1 MKGVVAG
8 AALGAIV
15 VACATVPKTPP
26 PEWEKRMVQL
36 QEIDR
41 LYSEIRVFRSD
52 LHMEH
57 LEPPSPELV
66 GIAGKSVK
74 EVQRVCPENH
84 KIPAACDDTC
94 RLSSHICENAELI
107 CKIADELGP
116 QDRSQEKCTSAK
128 ASCRTAKQ
136 KCCNECSVKP
146 PVTDPPVVEPV
157 KP

>member
-1 MKGVVAG
+1 MKGILAGLLTVLVVSC
-8 AALGAIV
+8 AA
-15 VACATVPKTPP
+15 TKPP
-26 PEWEKRMVQL
+26 PPGWERRMEKL

-52 LHMEH
+52 MKMN
-57 LEPPSPELV
+57 LEPPPSALNSIV
-66 GIAGKSVK
+66 GKTVK

-84 KIPAACDDTC
+84 KVPATCDDTC

-116 QDRSQEKCTSAK
+116 QDRAQEKCTSAK
-128 ASCRTAKQ
+128 ASCREAKQ
-136 KCCNECSVKP
+136 RCCNCSAKP
-146 PVTDPPVVEPV
+146 PVTEPPVVEPV

>member
-1 MKGVVAG
+1 VKGVIAG

-52 LHMEH
+52 MKLE
-57 LEPPSPELV
+57 LEPPVTLQN
-66 GIAGKSVK
+66 AFRTKSTK
-74 EVQRVCPENH
+74 EARAVCPDNH
-84 KIPAACDDTC
+84 KIPATCDDSC
-94 RLSSHICENAELI
+94 RLSSHICENSELI

-116 QDRSQEKCTSAK
+116 QDRAQEKCTSAK
-128 ASCRTAKQ
+128 ASCREAKQ
-136 KCCNECSVKP
+136 RCCDCSVKP
-146 PVTDPPVVEPV
+146 PVVEPV
-157 KP
+157 TP